1 MSNFII
7 ICINKSLF
15 CSTVDSCKTIT
26 VPVGHTFFIWSLN
39 NIIYCMFLKEKKV
52 SEEKLNDLE
61 TKIKEYS
68 EMLEENKCSNRL
80 PPIDE
85 NAELEAQVKFFF

>member
-1 MSNFII
+1 MLSNISEIKII
-7 ICINKSLF
+7 II
-15 CSTVDSCKTIT
+15 IT
-26 VPVGHTFFIWSLN
+26 VPVRHKFSIWSLN

-68 EMLEENKCSNRL
+68 EMLEENKCNRL
-80 PPIDE
+80 PSIDE
-85 NAELEAQVKFFF
+85 NAEFEAQVKLFF